1 MTSQVPRL
9 PPLVGPDEGVTPAR
23 TEPVTGGG
31 SEASVLRAVKS
42 VGAIVAPTTLVTALL
57 FYFGWA
63 RTNAQANYLGLDAT
77 TLGYSN
83 QDYLLRSISSVLLPA
98 GEVLVVGLLCL
109 WADAAVG
116 RRIDQQRNL
125 GLFRVLVIA
134 AAGVGAVLLAVG
146 VAGLNDH
153 GPVIS
158 LRVLPLLFLVG
169 IGLVGYAVHLHRR
182 LAGAD
187 ASRPSGEKTLGSL
200 PSLSSLLVA
209 VLLAMAL
216 VWEVANYADSVG
228 RGLGRRMMSQPQL
241 ASRPDVVV
249 YSPKRLHIEAAGVT
263 ETAFAEPDSAYGFR
277 YSGLKLLFRSGG
289 KYFLVPASWTPDHGV
304 NIVLPDVESMRIEF
318 IRTSD

>member
-1 MTSQVPRL
+1 
-9 PPLVGPDEGVTPAR
+9 
-23 TEPVTGGG
+23 VTGDG
-31 SEASVLRAVKS
+31 SEASVLKAVKS

-63 RTNAQANYLGLDAT
+63 RTNAQASYLGLDAT

-98 GEVLVVGLLCL
+98 GEVLVVGLVCL
-109 WADAAVG
+109 WADAAIG
-116 RRIDQQRNL
+116 RRIDQRRNL
-125 GLFRVLVIA
+125 ALFRALMFA
-134 AAGVGAVLLAVG
+134 AWGVGVVLLAVG
-146 VAGLNDH
+146 VSGLNDR
-153 GPVIS
+153 GPLIS
-158 LRVLPLLFLVG
+158 LRVLPLLFLGG
-169 IGLVGYAVHLHRR
+169 IGLAAYAVHLHRR
-182 LAGAD
+182 LPGGD
-187 ASRPSGEKTLGSL
+187 RSTSPGDRSSGSM

-216 VWEVANYADSVG
+216 IWEVANYADSVG
-228 RGLGRRMMSQPQL
+228 RGLGRRMMSEAQL
-241 ASRPDVVV
+241 AGRPDVVV
-249 YSPKRLHIEAAGVT
+249 YSPKRLHIEAEGVT
-263 ETAFAEPDSAYGFR
+263 EAAFAEPDSAYGFR